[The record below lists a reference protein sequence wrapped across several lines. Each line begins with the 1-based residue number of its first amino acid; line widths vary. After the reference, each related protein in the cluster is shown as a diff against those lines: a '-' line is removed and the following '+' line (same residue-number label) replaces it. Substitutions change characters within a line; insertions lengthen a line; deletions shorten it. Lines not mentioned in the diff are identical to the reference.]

1 MPGSIENAS
10 YDLKLFQ
17 RMSVIVTA
25 SRYSDY
31 RYVDSARYPERTFF
45 GLSVLATLLLI
56 SHDGVTATAVYFDVH
71 YCSGI
76 ILRISKPSL
85 HNTIPKFVSIESK
98 SLLVDIT

>member
-1 MPGSIENAS
+1 
-10 YDLKLFQ
+10 
-17 RMSVIVTA
+17 MSVIVTA

-56 SHDGVTATAVYFDVH
+56 SHNGVNATAVYFDVH

-85 HNTIPKFVSIESK
+85 HNTIPKFVCIESK
-98 SLLVDIT
+98 SLLIDIT